1 MRISD
6 RLGFAWSSLG
16 AHRLRTGLTLLGMG
30 VGIAA
35 VIALTAL
42 AEGARLFVMNEFMDL
57 GTHLAVI
64 LPGKVETSGAMPW
77 GGVVRDLTL
86 KDFELMRQRVPGQ
99 VRAAPIVLGTE
110 SVGHGDRSRSMAIIG
125 TTTDYLA
132 IRRLSMASG
141 RFLEQEGAE
150 GGGAAMVLGTKA
162 AREVFG
168 IENPLGRTVRMGGWR
183 FRVVGVLEPKGRM
196 GGFDMDDIALIPVAT
211 AMKVFNR
218 ASLFRILVEVDPG
231 TPMATM
237 KGRLEVFFRD
247 LHRAEDITVVSPD
260 AMLAS
265 FTSIMQ
271 VLTLAL
277 AGIAGISLV
286 VAGLGIMNIMLIS
299 VAERREEVG
308 LIKALGGEKRQVLEV
323 FLTEAAFLS
332 SAGGLLGLGT
342 GLLAVRVFVRFYPS
356 FPASPPGWAVGASLA
371 LSLLVGTLAG
381 ILPALRA
388 ARLDPIRA
396 LARR

>member
-6 RLGFAWSSLG
+6 RLSFAMSSLT
-16 AHRLRTGLTLLGMG
+16 AHKLRTGLTLLGMA

-35 VIALTAL
+35 VVALTAL
-42 AEGARLFVMNEFMDL
+42 AEGARLYVMNEFMDL
-57 GTHLAVI
+57 GTYLAVV
-64 LPGKVETSGAMPW
+64 LPGKVETSGALPW

-86 KDFELMRQRVPGQ
+86 KDFELMDQRLEGK

-110 SVGHGDRSRSMAIIG
+110 AVRAGDRSRSMAVVG
-125 TTTDYLA
+125 TTAEYLP
-132 IRRLSMASG
+132 IRRLVMASG
-141 RFLEQEGAE
+141 RFLTSLEAEAGGAE
-150 GGGAAMVLGTKA
+150 MVLGTKA

-218 ASLFRILVEVDPG
+218 SSLFRILVEVRPD
-231 TPMATM
+231 TPMPVM
-237 KGRLEVFFRD
+237 KRRLEGFFRD
-247 LHRAEDITVVSPD
+247 LHRAEDVTVISPD

-265 FTSIMQ
+265 FSSIMR

-308 LIKALGGEKRQVLEV
+308 LLKALGGERRQVLEV
-323 FLTEAAFLS
+323 FLTEAVFLS
-332 SAGGLLGLGT
+332 AAGGIAGLAA
-342 GLLAVRVFVRFYPS
+342 GLAAVRIFVRFYPS
-356 FPASPPGWAVGASLA
+356 FPAAPPGWAVAASLA
-371 LSLLVGTLAG
+371 LSLLVGSLAG
-381 ILPALRA
+381 ILPAMRA
-388 ARLDPIRA
+388 AQLDPIRA

>member
-1 MRISD
+1 
-6 RLGFAWSSLG
+6 
-16 AHRLRTGLTLLGMG
+16 
-30 VGIAA
+30 
-35 VIALTAL
+35 
-42 AEGARLFVMNEFMDL
+42 
-57 GTHLAVI
+57 
-64 LPGKVETSGAMPW
+64 MPW

-86 KDFELMRQRVPGQ
+86 KDFELLDQRLEGK
-99 VRAAPIVLGTE
+99 VRAVPIVLGTE
-110 SVGHGDRSRSMAIIG
+110 SVSRGDRSRSLAVIG
-125 TTTDYLA
+125 TTAEYLR
-132 IRRLSMASG
+132 IRRLVMASG
-141 RFLEQEGAE
+141 RFLASAGAGAGGAE
-150 GGGAAMVLGTKA
+150 IVLGTKA

-168 IENPLGRTVRMGGWR
+168 VENPLGRTVRMAGWR

-196 GGFDMDDIALIPVAT
+196 GGFDMDDIAFIPVAT

-218 ASLFRILVEVDPG
+218 ASLFRILVEVRPD
-231 TPMATM
+231 TPMPVM
-237 KGRLEVFFRD
+237 KRRLEAFFRE
-247 LHRAEDITVVSPD
+247 LHRVEDVTVVSPD

-265 FTSIMQ
+265 FGSIMR

-277 AGIAGISLV
+277 AGIAGVSLV

-308 LIKALGGEKRQVLEV
+308 LLKALGGEGRQVLEV

-332 SAGGLLGLGT
+332 LAGGLLGLLA
-342 GLLAVRVFVRFYPS
+342 GLVGVRVFVRLYPS
-356 FPASPPGWAVGASLA
+356 FPASPPGWAVAASLA

>member
-1 MRISD
+1 MRLQD
-6 RLGFAWSSLG
+6 RLAFAFSALA

-42 AEGARLFVMNEFMDL
+42 GEGARLYVMNEFLDL
-57 GTHLAVI
+57 GTYLQVI
-64 LPGKVETSGAMPW
+64 LPGKVETTGALPW

-86 KDFELMRQRVPGQ
+86 KDFELMRQRVEGQ
-99 VRAAPIVLGTE
+99 VRAVPIVLGTE
-110 SVGHGDRSRSMAIIG
+110 SVRYGDRGRSMAIFG
-125 TTTDYLA
+125 TTAEYLP
-132 IRRLSMASG
+132 IRRLVMASG
-141 RFLEQEGAE
+141 RFLAPGEADA
-150 GGGAAMVLGTKA
+150 GGTEMVLGTKA
-162 AREVFG
+162 AREIFG

-183 FRVVGVLEPKGRM
+183 FRVVGVMEPKGRM
-196 GGFDMDDIALIPVAT
+196 GGFDMDDLALIPVAT

-218 ASLFRILVEVDPG
+218 SSLFRILVEVRSD
-231 TPMATM
+231 TPMPVM
-237 KGRLEVFFRD
+237 KTRLERFFKE

-260 AMLAS
+260 AILAS
-265 FTSIMQ
+265 FSSIMR

-277 AGIAGISLV
+277 AGIAAISLF

-299 VAERREEVG
+299 VAERREEIG
-308 LIKALGGEKRQVLEV
+308 LLKALGGEKRQVLEI
-323 FLTEAAFLS
+323 FLAEAVFLS
-332 SAGGLLGLGT
+332 SAGGIFG
-342 GLLAVRVFVRFYPS
+342 LAVGFMAVRIFVRFYPS
-356 FPASPPGWAVGASLA
+356 FPASPPGWAVAAALA
-371 LSLLVGTLAG
+371 LSLLVGTLFG